1 MILLGVVLFPL
12 GLLLLVLLPL
22 LDRKEGAVRWD

>member
-1 MILLGVVLFPL
+1 MMWLGVVLFPL

-22 LDRKEGAVRWD
+22 VDREKTRSQW